1 MALPAHLASRF
12 SPALSRALRMASEP
26 EAGVPGFGFG
36 VEALDAILPDAGIL
50 RGGVVEL
57 SVGEGVPATSLL
69 LSACA
74 SLQKLHEK
82 RGQELPWCAFVDPSA
97 SLYAPGVV
105 DAGVR
110 LARLLV
116 VRPPSEAVARTA
128 LRLAKSPA
136 FALVIVDTIGIA
148 GARLSLPH
156 EAWPRF
162 VRRLALEVEGSE
174 RSVVLLTDR
183 SVPRAL
189 PLPVAQRIEI
199 QRPSLERLQVQVVKD
214 RRGQVTAPRP
224 VAWAGR
230 QRAAITEL
238 AEVRHAG

>member
-1 MALPAHLASRF
+1 MA
-12 SPALSRALRMASEP
+12 
-26 EAGVPGFGFG
+26 
-36 VEALDAILPDAGIL
+36 

-57 SVGEGVPATSLL
+57 AVGEGVPVTSLL

-74 SLQKLHEK
+74 ALQKQHEK

-97 SLYAPGVV
+97 SLYAPALA
-105 DAGVR
+105 DAGVHSE
-110 LARLLV
+110 RLLV

-148 GARLSLPH
+148 GARLGLSLD
-156 EAWPRF
+156 AWPRF
-162 VRRLALEVEGSE
+162 VRRLALEVQNSE

-183 SVPRAL
+183 TLPRRL

-199 QRPSLERLQVQVVKD
+199 ARPTAERLQVQVVKD
-214 RRGQVTAPRP
+214 RRGHVTPPRP
-224 VAWAGR
+224 VAWTGR
-230 QRAAITEL
+230 QRAPVEAFT
-238 AEVRHAG
+238 EVRHAG